1 MIPGQKQVAHSGGM
15 AVHGTDGGVMA
26 LRYMGFD
33 QAQNTRTYKF
43 DCVADGEPA
52 TRIVITADLTLFQ
65 KHHIAL
71 QEGPGL
77 CAQKLAADLEKPQP
91 GGHELTG
98 DDLLAHASARA
109 AVAARQAEMRRKGAR
124 RRAAFKPPPHTPWS
138 QPR

>member
-1 MIPGQKQVAHSGGM
+1 MILGQRPIAHSGGM
-15 AVHGTDGGVMA
+15 AVHGADGGNMA

-33 QAQNTRTYKF
+33 QKQNTRAYKF
-43 DCVADGEPA
+43 DCIADGVP
-52 TRIVITADLTLFQ
+52 TIRMVITADLTLFQ
-65 KHHIAL
+65 KHRIAI

-91 GGHELTG
+91 GSHELTG

-109 AVAARQAEMRRKGAR
+109 AVAARQAELRRKGAR

>member
-1 MIPGQKQVAHSGGM
+1 
-15 AVHGTDGGVMA
+15 MA

-33 QAQNTRTYKF
+33 QRQNTRAYKF
-43 DCVADGEPA
+43 DCIADGEPA
-52 TRIVITADLTLFQ
+52 IRMVITADLTLFQ

-77 CAQKLAADLEKPQP
+77 CAQKLAADLESRNP
-91 GGHELTG
+91 GATNSRATIF
-98 DDLLAHASARA
+98 LAHASARA